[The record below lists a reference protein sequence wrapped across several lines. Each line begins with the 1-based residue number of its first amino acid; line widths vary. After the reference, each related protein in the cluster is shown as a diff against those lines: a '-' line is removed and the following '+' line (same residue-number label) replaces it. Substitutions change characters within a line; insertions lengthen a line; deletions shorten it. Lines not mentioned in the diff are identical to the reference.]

1 MTSQNLPVRVEK
13 FKSEKAKKKWKPS
26 KMVVV
31 KFCLTP
37 FKHATC
43 KCQLEFLTRTKLFSS
58 RRHVLPFVTTVLRQ
72 KEWFIFSNSSGQIE
86 TYIVRKPSHPCGRYE
101 INYSNRKIK
110 MNFGKNSFWYKNCHV
125 NAQLPHRQRKL
136 SHLHSKA
143 LSRGISL
150 PVIIP
155 VTLGIGPLI
164 ADNVAVSLITAHAC
178 VRI

>member
-1 MTSQNLPVRVEK
+1 
-13 FKSEKAKKKWKPS
+13 
-26 KMVVV
+26 MVVV

-37 FKHATC
+37 FTHATC

-58 RRHVLPFVTTVLRQ
+58 RRHVLPFVTTIVRQ
-72 KEWFIFSNSSGQIE
+72 KEWFIFSKSSGQIE
-86 TYIVRKPSHPCGRYE
+86 TYIVRKPSHPCGKYE

-110 MNFGKNSFWYKNCHV
+110 MNFRKTAFDTNCHV
-125 NAQLPHRQRKL
+125 NAQLPHHQRKL
-136 SHLHSKA
+136 GHLHSKA

-155 VTLGIGPLI
+155 ETLGIGPLI
-164 ADNVAVSLITAHAC
+164 ADNVAVSLITVHAC